1 MLKNK
6 WSIST
11 IFVLLL
17 SIFLYINLT
26 NNTSDRNE
34 TNTNLENVTN
44 EDMEIVI
51 SQNPDIFPM
60 RIALANRYFEEY
72 NYSSALSHFM
82 YIAQNSNEPT
92 YISFSLAQI
101 GWMVFESGDKNTA
114 LNYIEESINILPTSS
129 IAQTYKGIIF
139 IKDETTRREGK
150 QILNDLLLNSE
161 IELEDKKVIEEI
173 LKTYE
178 N

>member
-6 WSIST
+6 WSFSSLL
-11 IFVLLL
+11 VLLL

-26 NNTSDRNE
+26 NNTSNKIE
-34 TNTNLENVTN
+34 TNTNLESVTN
-44 EDMEIVI
+44 EEMEIVI

-72 NYSSALSHFM
+72 DYSSALSHFM
-82 YIAQNSNEPT
+82 YIAQNSNEPS

-129 IAQTYKGIIF
+129 IAKTYKGIIF
-139 IKDETTRREGK
+139 IQDDITRSEGK
-150 QILNDLLLNSE
+150 EILNDLLLDSD
-161 IELEDKKVIEEI
+161 IELEDKKVIEDI
-173 LKTYE
+173 LKSYE

>member
-60 RIALANRYFEEY
+60 RIALANRYFKEY
-72 NYSSALSHFM
+72 NYSSALRHFM